1 MKDFENILL
10 EKDQEDLLAMIVE
23 AARNV
28 PREQRDKFLA
38 IHLEER
44 SQHLIRHQGLPN
56 ETWANLGDIETLAR
70 EGLLALTYGNDRT
83 SANFDVTPLGFRYY
97 EYLKQRSGQ
106 PSQRIEIQS
115 RNYLNSDYFQRKY
128 PEAYKK
134 WANAETMLWASD
146 SEQQLTTIGHLCREA
161 LQEFATVLVDQYKPP
176 NVDQDKKHTIAR
188 IDAVL
193 KSQSDRLG
201 TTLKPFLDALLAYWR
216 TVNDLVQRQ
225 EHGAQKEGQPLI
237 WEDARLVVFQSII
250 VMYEIGNALDR
261 SKR

>member
-38 IHLEER
+38 IHLEES

-56 ETWANLGDIETLAR
+56 ETRANLGDIETLAR

-97 EYLKQRSGQ
+97 EYLKQHSGQ

-161 LQEFATVLVDQYKPP
+161 LQEFATSLVDQYKPP
-176 NVDQDKKHTIAR
+176 NIDQDKKHTGTR
-188 IDAVL
+188 VTAVL
-193 KSQSDRLG
+193 DSQSDKLG
-201 TTLKPFLDALLAYWR
+201 KKLKAFLVALLAYWG

-225 EHGAQKEGQPLI
+225 EHGAQKEGQRLV